1 MFFLPVLL
9 LLLLESVFILVQSKV
24 KVKSEFLLLIEF
36 LRRLWYCYQE
46 EVFRLTTGQL
56 IKDARKKAGMTQ
68 KELADK
74 LGLSFQAVA
83 QWENDLRNPKYDTL
97 EKIARALGVA
107 TYTLTQASGS
117 FESAIKEA
125 RGKLEIE
132 EDIDDFVEER
142 ARSHADY
149 MALWDT
155 TVKET
160 ALKYGIDPAIL
171 GLYVPRRGEAMDQ
184 PSSEI
189 AVALRDLNEEGRKE
203 AAKRVKELTWI
214 PWYKK
219 KDPNKK

>member
-1 MFFLPVLL
+1 
-9 LLLLESVFILVQSKV
+9 
-24 KVKSEFLLLIEF
+24 
-36 LRRLWYCYQE
+36 
-46 EVFRLTTGQL
+46 
-56 IKDARKKAGMTQ
+56 MTQ

-125 RGKLEIE
+125 REKLENE
-132 EDIDDFVEER
+132 EYIDDIVEGR
-142 ARSHADY
+142 ARSHTDY
-149 MALWDT
+149 MALWND

-189 AVALRDLNEEGRKE
+189 AIALKELNEEGRKE
-203 AAKRVKELTWI
+203 AAKRVNELTVI
-214 PWYKK
+214 PWYQRKYPDKK
-219 KDPNKK
+219 